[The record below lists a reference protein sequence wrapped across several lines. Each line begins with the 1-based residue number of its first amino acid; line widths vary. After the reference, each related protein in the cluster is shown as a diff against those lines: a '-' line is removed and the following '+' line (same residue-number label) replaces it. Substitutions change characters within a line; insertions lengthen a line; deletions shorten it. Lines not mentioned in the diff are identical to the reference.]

1 MFDGF
6 ELETLLFWA
15 ENSSNM
21 LLISGP
27 DGEIYWTN
35 KAFRQ
40 FIKYS
45 ETEFTRQK
53 DPVTWFQITKPGSDL
68 NTDMADTLKCLH
80 GKIKEY
86 NTQEYY
92 IPKYEAPVLVDVE
105 VKRFPIDGDETN
117 FKFFL
122 VEVRKVTNSM
132 MYDLQ
137 LKKIVESNNIRIQ
150 QIAKRISKMGWWY
163 VIKIGLRLYRKTY
176 NKYPVRT
183 IAVIL
188 ITFLL
193 LLGYTE
199 WASVIVKKAFN
210 IDLTTEIMNS
220 KKDLIP

>member
-6 ELETLLFWA
+6 EFETLLFWA

-21 LLISGP
+21 LLVSGP

-45 ETEFTRQK
+45 ETEFTRQN
-53 DPVTWFQITKPGSDL
+53 DPITWFQITKPGSDL
-68 NTDMADTLKCLH
+68 NTDMTDALKCLH

-86 NTQEYY
+86 NAQKYY
-92 IPKYEAPVLVDVE
+92 IPKYEAPVLVDIE

-122 VEVRKVTNSM
+122 VEVHKVTNSM
-132 MYDLQ
+132 AYDLQ
-137 LKKIVESNNIRIQ
+137 LKKIVESNNVRIQ
-150 QIAKRISKMGWWY
+150 QIAKRINKMGWWY
-163 VIKIGLRLYRKTY
+163 AIKIGLRLYRKTY
-176 NKYPVRT
+176 TKYPVRT
-183 IAVIL
+183 VAVIL

-193 LLGYTE
+193 MLGYTE
-199 WASVIVKKAFN
+199 WANVIVRKVFN
-210 IDLTTEIMNS
+210 INLSSEIIN
-220 KKDLIP
+220 DGP